1 MANETPQIG
10 RTNVIADVKS
20 QQFQNT
26 NIPVNENVIHGG
38 PLFDEVHQEHME
50 IFIYPFVFLVIYM
63 VVGFIGNSI
72 VIYIFT
78 VKWKLTKTTVFILT
92 LAGVDLM
99 SCLVNM
105 PSEAAILWHPID
117 FDHDVMC
124 KISRY
129 TTFIASASSSFVLI
143 AISIDRYLMVCRPF
157 LGRELGVRYA
167 KKTCIVALML
177 GIIATCPSLIFYGT
191 YTYHIDKTDP
201 DTGELVKIESKTC
214 LIKNFY
220 VEHYR
225 LPAGFYFF
233 LLGAHVI
240 MFVILTMLYL
250 LIGRS
255 LYMSTSTDVPQE
267 KRHSLKYFGLSMMS
281 AFTGTVPNS
290 PASEQRERC
299 SLGSRSSKAVSLE
312 NIHHIQRFDQS
323 PVFRNTPP
331 VRVNSETAVSVFVT
345 DEDKSDNSKPVKHSQ
360 EHVGMSVLNGNAHQD
375 EVLKTIVEN
384 KETSDCDETNFV
396 EVNQNNLFVDT
407 GTDDSASEGSQS
419 SPLKQKSKNNNLT
432 LKIGRER
439 WLSSNGRLS
448 SGSTASHSCL
458 TPVTPVTPD
467 SVRGILYR
475 SQSVESRAKLN
486 RIISDELRRV
496 EVKEFSLRRNT
507 LIMRMVTIA
516 FVVSFLPYLVI
527 VTLRYSNPDIPNK
540 LSKVEQILYHVFLR
554 TYFINSMI
562 NPFIYGFMNTEF
574 RAKLK
579 ELFCAFCTR
588 HNIQLPIKV

>member
-1 MANETPQIG
+1 MDNQTAVQKDDIIN
-10 RTNVIADVKS
+10 DVM
-20 QQFQNT
+20 QARFQNT
-26 NIPVNENVIHGG
+26 NIPTNITVIHDG
-38 PLFDEVHQEHME
+38 PIFDEVHYNYME
-50 IFIYPFVFLVIYM
+50 IYIYPFVFLVIYM
-63 VVGFIGNSI
+63 IVGFIGNSI

-92 LAGVDLM
+92 LAAVDLM
-99 SCLVNM
+99 SCLINM
-105 PSEAAILWHPID
+105 PTEAAILWNPID
-117 FDHDVMC
+117 FDHDIMC
-124 KISRY
+124 RISRY
-129 TTFIASASSSFVLI
+129 TTFISSASSSFVLI

-167 KKTCIVALML
+167 KKTCLVAILL
-177 GIIATCPSLIFYGT
+177 GLITTWPSLIFYGT
-191 YTYHIDKTDP
+191 YGYDIDTVDP
-201 DTGELVKIESKTC
+201 GTGETVRIESKTC
-214 LIKNFY
+214 LISNFY
-220 VEHYR
+220 IEHYK

-233 LLGAHVI
+233 LFGAHVI

-255 LYMSTSTDVPQE
+255 LYMSTSTEVSQE

-290 PASEQRERC
+290 PASDQRERY
-299 SLGSRSSKAVSLE
+299 SIGSRSSKALSLE
-312 NIHHIQRFDQS
+312 NINRIDQS
-323 PVFRNTPP
+323 PSYRANAPT
-331 VRVNSETAVSVFVT
+331 RVYSETAVGSLIHGDDVKDSNRQT
-345 DEDKSDNSKPVKHSQ
+345 RSSDDVR
-360 EHVGMSVLNGNAHQD
+360 GGAFTNGNANHED
-375 EVLKTIVEN
+375 NLRTIVEK
-384 KETSDCDETNFV
+384 KEHKEDDDDNAFV
-396 EVNQNNLFVDT
+396 EVNQNNLCVEPP
-407 GTDDSASEGSQS
+407 TDDSASDESQGVP
-419 SPLKQKSKNNNLT
+419 PLKNNGKNNR
-432 LKIGRER
+432 LKLQIEKER
-439 WLSSNGRLS
+439 WLTTNGRLS
-448 SGSTASHSCL
+448 SSSTASHSCL

-475 SQSVESRAKLN
+475 SQSVESRYKLN

-540 LSKVEQILYHVFLR
+540 LSKIEQILYHVFLR

-562 NPFIYGFMNTEF
+562 NPFIYGFMNGEF

-579 ELFCAFCTR
+579 ELFCAFCSR
-588 HNIQLPIKV
+588 HNVQLPIKV